1 VKGTQAP
8 FGIVYLLLL
17 EYIPYF
23 SIFKTPAE
31 KFGVLFLFWQA
42 FILSITFK
50 RNFHIITGA
59 LIIILL
65 AYPVY
70 TGNLFA
76 DISTNQGVRLK
87 ASQKVP
93 QSYKKVAALINEDEF
108 NGRVLLLPLVLDYQV
123 RYNSSNYQGL
133 TFLRSMI
140 KKPLIGNWN
149 IERDN
154 TFLFL
159 KNLDNEPVFSAWAK
173 RYNINWIVLNRD
185 LASQFTK
192 NPSDGI
198 IDLELMLG
206 SGEGYKRVGE
216 FENLALYRA
225 KIKENPKDISSEGI
239 MPHIYSP
246 SKINIIK
253 YE

>member
-1 VKGTQAP
+1 
-8 FGIVYLLLL
+8 L
-17 EYIPYF
+17 
-23 SIFKTPAE
+23 
-31 KFGVLFLFWQA
+31 
-42 FILSITFK
+42 
-50 RNFHIITGA
+50 HIIVGVSVI
-59 LIIILL
+59 LLL
-65 AYPVY
+65 AYPAY
-70 TGNLFA
+70 TGKLFA
-76 DISTNQGVRLK
+76 DISAKQGVKLK
-87 ASQKVP
+87 ASQKIP

-123 RYNSSNYQGL
+123 RYNSSGYQGL
-133 TFLRSMI
+133 PFLKTMI

-159 KNLDNEPVFSAWAK
+159 RNLQNEPVFSSWAK
-173 RYNINWIVLNRD
+173 RFNVNWIVLNRD
-185 LASQFTK
+185 LGSKFTK
-192 NPSDGI
+192 NSSDGI
-198 IDLELMLG
+198 IDIELMLN

-225 KIKENPKDISSEGI
+225 KVNEKSQGISSEGI
-239 MPHIYSP
+239 IPHIYSP